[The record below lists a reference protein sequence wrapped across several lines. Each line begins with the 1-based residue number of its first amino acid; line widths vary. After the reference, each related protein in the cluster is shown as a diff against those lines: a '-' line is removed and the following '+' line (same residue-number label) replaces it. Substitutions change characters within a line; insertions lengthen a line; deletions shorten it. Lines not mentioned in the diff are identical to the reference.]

1 MWEKGTIK
9 SYVLV
14 HRFLVKQLKGILLTD
29 QNYRY
34 FKRIIYNIYFQ
45 KLSIL
50 TDSVCV
56 WLEQCKLKITT

>member
-29 QNYRY
+29 QDYRY